1 MILTDEPDMKV
12 LIFCAAIVNS
22 KREVHVVHTDV
33 SRKRVHFIVNLRS
46 VNSYQYGL
54 IMAVGCHIQLGVDD
68 DNNF

>member
-1 MILTDEPDMKV
+1 MFTFITLEIKLSKMILTDEPDMKV

-46 VNSYQYGL
+46 VNSY
-54 IMAVGCHIQLGVDD
+54 
-68 DNNF
+68 

>member
-22 KREVHVVHTDV
+22 KREVHVVNTDV

-46 VNSYQYGL
+46 VNSY
-54 IMAVGCHIQLGVDD
+54 
-68 DNNF
+68 

>member
-33 SRKRVHFIVNLRS
+33 SLKRVHFIVNLRS
-46 VNSYQYGL
+46 VNSY
-54 IMAVGCHIQLGVDD
+54 
-68 DNNF
+68 